1 MACASADAR
10 DVWCSCHLTAPR
22 RRTVAIIFTEYWLVI
37 YVAKRQGLIEADQ
50 EINCISQLSHDGT
63 CPHHSIPGSSICT
76 EKSTWYCSPSVNQFG
91 KYSLTMEPLSFAKRI
106 LWHTWNSILT
116 DDGLDC
122 SSEPI
127 LSIWRSTELRKGGGL
142 PPECYSRNW

>member
-1 MACASADAR
+1 M
-10 DVWCSCHLTAPR
+10 
-22 RRTVAIIFTEYWLVI
+22 I
-37 YVAKRQGLIEADQ
+37 YAAKRQGLIEADQ

-91 KYSLTMEPLSFAKRI
+91 KYSFTMEPLSFAKII

-127 LSIWRSTELRKGGGL
+127 LSIWRSTELRKGYLLNVTQGTGRRQGIEWRCFRAFSL
-142 PPECYSRNW
+142 SLHT

>member
-1 MACASADAR
+1 M
-10 DVWCSCHLTAPR
+10 
-22 RRTVAIIFTEYWLVI
+22 I

-127 LSIWRSTELRKGGGL
+127 LSIWRSTELRKGYPQNVTQGTGRRQGIEWSSCL
-142 PPECYSRNW
+142 FPVIAYLIWPWRGHHIFLHNIL